1 MSAGLGPDFIIVGAG
16 TAGCVLA
23 HRLSEDPEIR
33 VTLLEAGGPATHPHI
48 ADPKK
53 WPFFTGSDVDWGFKT
68 VPQAHTNGRVHDWPR
83 GRVMGG
89 TSSINAM
96 AHVRGHPS
104 DFDCWAAN
112 GCTGWGYGDL
122 LPYFIRSETS
132 PYGPSPFHGDRGPLR
147 LMQPDDPHPLTRSY
161 MAAAEDRGC
170 QPTDE
175 HNGGCMTGPTLNS
188 LTIVDGKR
196 LSAADAYLQPALDRD
211 NLEIIDHCMV
221 ERLLVD
227 GAGRCDGIVFWRDG
241 RSRKLRTEG
250 TVILSCGTVG
260 SPQVLL
266 RSGIGPAD
274 ELRDLGIEVRADI
287 SGVGKNLHDHLL
299 SGGNVYLARRA
310 VPPTRYQHSESLLYV
325 HRKSESA
332 APELMFACV
341 VLPVVTEQFAAPDP
355 GSAYTIM
362 YGVTSPRSRGSI
374 RLQSAAL
381 DAKPVID
388 PNYLADPYDAAV
400 YVEALDFARDLG
412 ASRAFDE
419 WRERELL
426 PGPDVTSTADK
437 RAFNARAAY
446 THHHPVGTCQ
456 MGSGSD
462 AVVSPDLSVFGIDNL
477 YVVDASV
484 IPKITTGPINAATV
498 AIAERASDL
507 LLGRQP
513 LTAEYPCDQ

>member
-1 MSAGLGPDFIIVGAG
+1 MGTGFGPDFIIVGAG

-23 HRLSEDPEIR
+23 HRLSEDPQIR
-33 VTLLEAGGPATHPHI
+33 VTLLEAGGPATDPHI

-53 WPFFTGSDVDWGFKT
+53 WPFFTGSDIDWGFTT
-68 VPQAHTNGRVHDWPR
+68 VPQVHTNGRVHDWPR

-104 DFDCWAAN
+104 NFDHWAAN
-112 GCTGWGYGDL
+112 GCIGWGYADL

-132 PYGPSPFHGDRGPLR
+132 PYGPSPYHGDSGPLH
-147 LMQPDDPHPLTRSY
+147 LMQPDNPHPLTLCY
-161 MAAAEDRGC
+161 MAAAMDRGC
-170 QPTDE
+170 EPTDE
-175 HNGGCMTGPTLNS
+175 HNGRCMAGPTLNT

-196 LSAADAYLQPALDRD
+196 LSSADAYLNPARHRD
-211 NLEIIDHCMV
+211 NLEVIDRCMV

-227 GAGRCDGIVFWRDG
+227 ESGRCYGVIYRHDGQFQELQTD
-241 RSRKLRTEG
+241 G
-250 TVILSCGTVG
+250 TVILSCGTIG

-274 ELRDLGIEVRADI
+274 ELRDLGIQVQADVY
-287 SGVGKNLHDHLL
+287 GVGKNLHDHLL
-299 SGGNVYLARRA
+299 SGGNVYLSRLPI
-310 VPPTRYQHSESLLYV
+310 PPTRYQHSESLLYV
-325 HRKSESA
+325 HRNSESA
-332 APELMFACV
+332 VPEMMFACV
-341 VLPVVTEQFAAPDP
+341 VLPVVTEQFRPPDP

-362 YGVTSPRSRGSI
+362 YGITSPRSRGSI
-374 RLQSAAL
+374 RLQSIEL
-381 DAKPVID
+381 DAEPLID
-388 PNYLADPYDAAV
+388 PNYLSDPYDCSV
-400 YVEALDFARDLG
+400 YLEALDFARSLG
-412 ASRAFDE
+412 ASSAFDE

-426 PGPDVTSTADK
+426 PGSHITSTADK

-456 MGSGSD
+456 MGSSPD
-462 AVVSPDLSVFGIDNL
+462 AVVSSSLSVLGIDNL

-484 IPKITTGPINAATV
+484 IPRITTGPINAATV

-513 LTAEYPCDQ
+513 LTAESPCD